1 MTEFEARYIG
11 TNSFGSFGSSG
22 FKGIPE
28 FNNAAWPDPEEIKPT
43 LLPVE
48 PLDLEILPKILRQ
61 FVSDVSERLQ
71 APPDFVAAPAIV
83 MFGKLIGTACVIK
96 PKRYDDWEVIPN
108 LWGGI
113 IGPPSIKKSPCTSAA
128 FKPLDRL
135 EAKAEQA
142 FEDARNDHEVIKITH
157 ELRMDGA
164 KNQLKNYIKGNDPDK
179 SLLIAQQEDELRDLQ
194 QHQPEPPVTKRY
206 RTNDTTVEK
215 LGELLQQNPRG
226 LLVERDEL
234 TGLLTSWDKAGHES
248 DRAFYLECWNSDR
261 SFSVDRIKRG
271 SIRIDKACASLFGG
285 IQPARL
291 EHYLERMT
299 TFENDGLIQRFQLL
313 VYPDVPAKFK
323 NIDRAPNREIFE
335 QVCNIAEK
343 LSESDFTE
351 FGACKDDD
359 EGTAYFN
366 FDDAAQAHFNSW
378 LEDLHNIKLRA
389 DDDPIILEHLAKYP
403 KLVPSLALI
412 FYLVD
417 CVANNSKGPVSLD
430 ALERAMQ
437 YAEYLESHARRIYSI
452 AANIKQQRA
461 IALSKKIRAG
471 KLKNG
476 FTARD
481 VYRNKWHLLTNR
493 EHVEVAVE
501 ELVEANWLRKQ
512 PIAKLNGGRS
522 TEVYH
527 INPKILDSSENT
539 TAKTD
544 KTSAGGIWELIKKA
558 CVEIGL
564 DPKQLSEDLSKEEF
578 DDIRGGAL
586 VLEGLKTVADGLRNR
601 NAGVR
606 GKH

>member
-1 MTEFEARYIG
+1 MTDY
-11 TNSFGSFGSSG
+11 GSPVSYDSYD
-22 FKGIPE
+22 FKGIPG

-43 LLPVE
+43 LLQVE

-71 APPDFVAAPAIV
+71 APPDFVAAPAVV
-83 MFGKLIGTACVIK
+83 MFGKLIGTACAIK

-142 FEDARNDHEVIKITH
+142 FEDARHDHEVIKITH
-157 ELRMDGA
+157 ELRMDDA
-164 KNQLKNYIKGNDPDK
+164 KNQLKNLIKGNDPDK

-215 LGELLQQNPRG
+215 LGELLQQNSRG

-234 TGLLTSWDKAGHES
+234 VGLLTSWERSGHES
-248 DRAFYLECWNSDR
+248 DRAFYLECWNGNR

-313 VYPDVPAKFK
+313 VYPDVPANFK
-323 NIDRAPNREIFE
+323 IIDRAPNREIFE

-359 EGTAYFN
+359 AAQAHFN

-403 KLVPSLALI
+403 SLVASLALI

-430 ALERAMQ
+430 ALEHAIQ

-471 KLKNG
+471 KVKND
-476 FTARD
+476 FTTRD
-481 VYRNKWHLLTNR
+481 VYRKNWRLLQTKKD
-493 EHVEVAVE
+493 AE
-501 ELVEANWLRKQ
+501 EAIEDLADAGWLRKNYIDN
-512 PIAKLNGGRS
+512 PHGGPLK
-522 TEVYH
+522 VLH
-527 INPKILDSSENT
+527 QINPIILDSLEVT

-544 KTSAGGIWELIKKA
+544 KCS
-558 CVEIGL
+558 
-564 DPKQLSEDLSKEEF
+564 
-578 DDIRGGAL
+578 
-586 VLEGLKTVADGLRNR
+586 ADGI
-601 NAGVR
+601 
-606 GKH
+606 